1 MSNNIATAFNY
12 GAGDTKGDAKLLS
25 SDLRGVGVITDSQ
38 PSAYGDAVINKK
50 IKAEK
55 AVRWNKCRFWLPSLF
70 SVVGGALA
78 LINPDFMN
86 VVVHGFTVGP
96 IVLTSLFASVPY
108 LSLLQPWLAQK
119 ASKKADEKVE
129 SIRGKLLSSVEN
141 LNDFIH
147 AVEQK
152 MGVSVDKLA
161 NPKLG
166 NSGLSYVEVTYYGE
180 YETEKEDVCDALTG
194 EPVGTKSSKAHVYSV
209 SVGSEKTW
217 LMASR
222 NFLADRAAVKENE
235 TVFSE
240 IHGYGPNNV
249 NANESVRDMI
259 EWAEDVAAGVEND
272 PLQGT
277 TKSIEK
283 FYIPV
288 SDGDVA
294 VAFEDVLDKYALNPP
309 ARPKTKARRR

>member
-1 MSNNIATAFNY
+1 
-12 GAGDTKGDAKLLS
+12 
-25 SDLRGVGVITDSQ
+25 
-38 PSAYGDAVINKK
+38 
-50 IKAEK
+50 
-55 AVRWNKCRFWLPSLF
+55 
-70 SVVGGALA
+70 
-78 LINPDFMN
+78 
-86 VVVHGFTVGP
+86 
-96 IVLTSLFASVPY
+96 
-108 LSLLQPWLAQK
+108 
-119 ASKKADEKVE
+119 
-129 SIRGKLLSSVEN
+129 
-141 LNDFIH
+141 
-147 AVEQK
+147 
-152 MGVSVDKLA
+152 
-161 NPKLG
+161 
-166 NSGLSYVEVTYYGE
+166 
-180 YETEKEDVCDALTG
+180 
-194 EPVGTKSSKAHVYSV
+194 
-209 SVGSEKTW
+209 
-217 LMASR
+217 MAAR

-309 ARPKTKARRR
+309 AKPKTKARRR